1 MKHCVISLLVAA
13 TWVQAAPSYRIVV
26 SSATLDKPDWQKVVA
41 ALEAKHPGASRIL
54 WQKQVREAL
63 PELAKQHPQYVCFVG
78 QPAELSVDF
87 VRSVHRLTRK
97 LDADPYTDCRWG
109 ILTGYDAANALTI
122 ANESKPLVI
131 HHTLAGTEIA
141 VDRCESAQ
149 WFCELN
155 AGKKVSKTPDGKVTE
170 AKGPADSAA
179 DIASA
184 LEQPQTGAFITSG
197 HATQRDWQ
205 IGFRYPNGHWES
217 SQGKLISVDLAG
229 KKREIQSPHPK
240 VYLAV
245 GNCLIGHVNG
255 PDAMA
260 LAYFNNVGVRQM
272 VGYTLPTWYGYQ
284 GWGLLDYFI
293 EQPGRY
299 SLAEAFLANQL
310 ALVNRLETYFPEIAR
325 EDSDSAMGRISKPVP
340 LSAAAK
346 AAGLSAQDAN
356 GLMFDR
362 DVVAFYGDPAWD
374 ARLAPGKL
382 QWQQTWQ
389 QDPAGGSLEITPLA
403 GAATFAPV
411 NTNGSQR
418 GGRPIIQFFDQR
430 IDPASVVI
438 TAGAEFKPV
447 IADDFLLIPLPAAD
461 KEPQKIKVT
470 FTAKLLK

>member
-1 MKHCVISLLVAA
+1 
-13 TWVQAAPSYRIVV
+13 
-26 SSATLDKPDWQKVVA
+26 
-41 ALEAKHPGASRIL
+41 
-54 WQKQVREAL
+54 
-63 PELAKQHPQYVCFVG
+63 
-78 QPAELSVDF
+78 
-87 VRSVHRLTRK
+87 
-97 LDADPYTDCRWG
+97 
-109 ILTGYDAANALTI
+109 
-122 ANESKPLVI
+122 
-131 HHTLAGTEIA
+131 
-141 VDRCESAQ
+141 
-149 WFCELN
+149 
-155 AGKKVSKTPDGKVTE
+155 
-170 AKGPADSAA
+170 
-179 DIASA
+179 

-205 IGFRYPNGHWES
+205 IGFRYPNGHWDS

-325 EDSDSAMGRISKPVP
+325 EDSDSAMGRISKPIP